1 MDESPESERRLFQ
14 VVFDLPAESPT
25 WPPVS
30 SERLWA
36 EKTDVSLQLAVRNT
50 PFYVRGIANGD
61 VIEVELDDERR
72 EIVFVRL
79 VSESGHSAVQVHV
92 RDPRVLPSLEN
103 LLAGFDVGWETANV
117 DTYLAL
123 DVRPGCDYAA
133 LRLRL
138 LELREQGAI
147 GVQEG
152 AISSRHRSQ
161 LPSFP

>member
-1 MDESPESERRLFQ
+1 

-25 WPPVS
+25 WPPVG

-36 EKTDVSLQLAVRNT
+36 EKTDVPLQLAVRNT
-50 PFYVRGIANGD
+50 PFYVRGVANGD
-61 VIEVELDDERR
+61 VIEVEPDDERR

-92 RDPRVLPSLEN
+92 GDPRMLPSLEKS
-103 LLAGFDVGWETANV
+103 LARLEVSWETAHV
-117 DTYLAL
+117 DTYLAV
-123 DVRPGCDYAA
+123 DVHPRCDYAS
-133 LRLRL
+133 LRRQL

-147 GVQEG
+147 AVRES
-152 AISSRHRSQ
+152 AISRRHRSQ